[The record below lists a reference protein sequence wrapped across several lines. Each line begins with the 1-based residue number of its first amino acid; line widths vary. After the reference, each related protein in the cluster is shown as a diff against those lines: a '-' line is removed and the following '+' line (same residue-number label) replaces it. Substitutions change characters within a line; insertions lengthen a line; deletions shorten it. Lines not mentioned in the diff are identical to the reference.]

1 MHQSN
6 RKSVRAS
13 NRESTGGFL
22 MGKIIT
28 FGTLKGGVGKTMLCF
43 NIGGILSQLG
53 YRVLVIDSDLQGNLT
68 NNMGIDRT
76 QPDLLT
82 TYDVYNLEEAQ
93 PEPDQLVIKSPIDR
107 LPLLDMIAG
116 SIFLHKSEL
125 KIASVAGREQ
135 ILSNYLSDHKAF
147 FDQYD
152 YILIDT
158 NPSMSIVNQN
168 AFLASDAILLVSDV
182 SMNAIEGAQLFIALW
197 EEARKRLRR
206 EDNIKGF
213 IVNDFDS
220 RNKLSADYLEYLR
233 TSPDTEDLRPIL
245 FETVIPRNVRIT
257 ESELAAVPI
266 SIYDLRSK
274 GCDAIASLVDE
285 MLARGVL

>member
-1 MHQSN
+1 
-6 RKSVRAS
+6 
-13 NRESTGGFL
+13 

-53 YRVLVIDSDLQGNLT
+53 NKVLVIDSDLQGNLT

-76 QPDLLT
+76 NPNLCT
-82 TYDVYNLEEAQ
+82 TYDIYSVDAEPPA
-93 PEPDQLVIKSPIDR
+93 PEHIVLRHPIDR
-107 LPLLDMIAG
+107 LPQLDMIAG
-116 SIFLHKSEL
+116 SIFLHKAEL

-135 ILSNYLSDHKAF
+135 ILTNYLSDHKDF

-152 YILIDT
+152 HILIDT

-168 AFLASDAILLVSDV
+168 AFLVSDSIVLVSDV

-197 EEARKRLRR
+197 EDARRRLRR

-213 IVNDFDS
+213 VVNDYDS
-220 RNKLSADYLEYLR
+220 RNRLSSDFLEYLR
-233 TSPDTEDLRPIL
+233 TSPDTADLRQIL
-245 FETVIPRNVRIT
+245 FNTIVPRNVRIT
-257 ESELAAVPI
+257 ESELAAMPI
-266 SIYDLRSK
+266 SLYDIRSK

-285 MLARGVL
+285 MLARKIV

>member
-1 MHQSN
+1 
-6 RKSVRAS
+6 
-13 NRESTGGFL
+13 
-22 MGKIIT
+22 
-28 FGTLKGGVGKTMLCF
+28 
-43 NIGGILSQLG
+43 
-53 YRVLVIDSDLQGNLT
+53 
-68 NNMGIDRT
+68 
-76 QPDLLT
+76 
-82 TYDVYNLEEAQ
+82 
-93 PEPDQLVIKSPIDR
+93 
-107 LPLLDMIAG
+107 MIAG
-116 SIFLHKSEL
+116 SIFLHKAEL

-135 ILSNYLSDHKAF
+135 ILSNYLRDHQEF

-197 EEARKRLRR
+197 EDARRRLRK

-220 RNKLSADYLEYLR
+220 RNRLSSDFLEYLR
-233 TSPDTEDLRPIL
+233 TAQDVEDVRSLM
-245 FETVIPRNVRIT
+245 FHTVIPRNIKIT

-274 GCDAIASLVDE
+274 GCDAIAALVDE
-285 MLARGVL
+285 MFEREIL

>member
-1 MHQSN
+1 
-6 RKSVRAS
+6 
-13 NRESTGGFL
+13 

-53 YRVLVIDSDLQGNLT
+53 YRVLVVDSDLQGNLT

-76 QPDLLT
+76 NVELFT
-82 TYDVYNLEEAQ
+82 TYDIYNIERDQ
-93 PEPDQLVIKSPIDR
+93 PSPEQLVVKTPIDR
-107 LPLLDMIAG
+107 LPYLDMIAG
-116 SIFLHKSEL
+116 SIFLHKAEL

-135 ILSNYLSDHKAF
+135 ILSNYLSDHREF
-147 FDQYD
+147 FDTYD

-168 AFLASDAILLVSDV
+168 AFLASDAIMLVSDV

-197 EEARKRLRR
+197 EEARRRLRR

-213 IVNDFDS
+213 IVNDFDA
-220 RNKLSADYLEYLR
+220 RNKLSADFLEYLK
-233 TSPDTEDLRPIL
+233 TSPDTADLREIM
-245 FETVIPRNVRIT
+245 FQTIIPRNVRIT

-285 MLARGVL
+285 MLARGIL

>member
-1 MHQSN
+1 MYKRQ
-6 RKSVRAS
+6 
-13 NRESTGGFL
+13 
-22 MGKIIT
+22 
-28 FGTLKGGVGKTMLCF
+28 
-43 NIGGILSQLG
+43 
-53 YRVLVIDSDLQGNLT
+53 
-68 NNMGIDRT
+68 
-76 QPDLLT
+76 
-82 TYDVYNLEEAQ
+82 
-93 PEPDQLVIKSPIDR
+93 
-107 LPLLDMIAG
+107 
-116 SIFLHKSEL
+116 
-125 KIASVAGREQ
+125 
-135 ILSNYLSDHKAF
+135 
-147 FDQYD
+147 QYD

>member
-1 MHQSN
+1 M
-6 RKSVRAS
+6 
-13 NRESTGGFL
+13 
-22 MGKIIT
+22 
-28 FGTLKGGVGKTMLCF
+28 
-43 NIGGILSQLG
+43 
-53 YRVLVIDSDLQGNLT
+53 
-68 NNMGIDRT
+68 
-76 QPDLLT
+76 
-82 TYDVYNLEEAQ
+82 
-93 PEPDQLVIKSPIDR
+93 
-107 LPLLDMIAG
+107 
-116 SIFLHKSEL
+116 
-125 KIASVAGREQ
+125 
-135 ILSNYLSDHKAF
+135 SDHKAF

-266 SIYDLRSK
+266 SIYDLRLQGHATRSRP
-274 GCDAIASLVDE
+274 LVDE

>member
-1 MHQSN
+1 
-6 RKSVRAS
+6 
-13 NRESTGGFL
+13 
-22 MGKIIT
+22 MGKIVT

-76 QPDLLT
+76 
-82 TYDVYNLEEAQ
+82 EAQ
-93 PEPDQLVIKSPIDR
+93 LCTAYDIYNIEQEQPTPERLIISSPIAR
-107 LPLLDMIAG
+107 LPGLDMIAG
-116 SIFLHKSEL
+116 SIFLHKAEL

-135 ILSNYLSDHKAF
+135 ILSNYINDHRTF
-147 FDQYD
+147 FDRYD

-197 EEARKRLRR
+197 EDARKRLRR

-213 IVNDFDS
+213 IINDFDG
-220 RNKLSADYLEYLR
+220 RNKLSSDFLEYLR
-233 TSPDTEDLRPIL
+233 TSPDTTDLREIL
-245 FETVIPRNVRIT
+245 FETVIPRNIKIT

-285 MLARGVL
+285 MLARKII

>member
-1 MHQSN
+1 
-6 RKSVRAS
+6 
-13 NRESTGGFL
+13 
-22 MGKIIT
+22 MGKILT

-53 YRVLVIDSDLQGNLT
+53 NKVLVIDSDLQGNLT

-76 QPDLLT
+76 DPNLCT
-82 TYDVYNLEEAQ
+82 TYDIYSIDNEPPAPERLVLKQ
-93 PEPDQLVIKSPIDR
+93 PISQLPQ
-107 LPLLDMIAG
+107 LDMIAG
-116 SIFLHKSEL
+116 SIFLHKAEL

-135 ILSNYLSDHKAF
+135 ILTNYLSDHKDF

-152 YILIDT
+152 HILIDT

-168 AFLASDAILLVSDV
+168 AFLVSDSILLVSDV

-197 EEARKRLRR
+197 EDARRRLRR
-206 EDNIKGF
+206 KDNIKGF
-213 IVNDFDS
+213 IVNDYDA
-220 RNKLSADYLEYLR
+220 RNRLSSDFLEFLR
-233 TSPDTEDLRPIL
+233 TSPDTSDLREIL
-245 FETVIPRNVRIT
+245 FKTIVPRNVRIT

-266 SIYDLRSK
+266 SLYDIRSK

-285 MLARGVL
+285 MLARKIV

>member
-1 MHQSN
+1 
-6 RKSVRAS
+6 
-13 NRESTGGFL
+13 

-43 NIGGILSQLG
+43 NIGGILTQLS

-76 QPDLLT
+76 RTDLLT
-82 TYDVYNLEEAQ
+82 TYDIYNLEEEQPQ
-93 PEPDQLVIKSPIDR
+93 PEQLVIKSPIDR

-135 ILSNYLSDHKAF
+135 ILSNYLSDHKEF

-168 AFLASDAILLVSDV
+168 AFLVSDAILLVSDV

-197 EEARKRLRR
+197 EEARRRLRR
-206 EDNIKGF
+206 EDNIRGF

-233 TSPDTEDLRPIL
+233 TSPDTEDLRAIL
-245 FETVIPRNVRIT
+245 FDTVIPRNVRIT
-257 ESELAAVPI
+257 ESELAALPI

>member
-1 MHQSN
+1 MEHPVFTAQ
-6 RKSVRAS
+6 
-13 NRESTGGFL
+13 
-22 MGKIIT
+22 
-28 FGTLKGGVGKTMLCF
+28 GTQDWYYGPDGE
-43 NIGGILSQLG
+43 IL
-53 YRVLVIDSDLQGNLT
+53 
-68 NNMGIDRT
+68 
-76 QPDLLT
+76 
-82 TYDVYNLEEAQ
+82 
-93 PEPDQLVIKSPIDR
+93 
-107 LPLLDMIAG
+107 
-116 SIFLHKSEL
+116 H
-125 KIASVAGREQ
+125 
-135 ILSNYLSDHKAF
+135 LS
-147 FDQYD
+147 
-152 YILIDT
+152 LIHI
-158 NPSMSIVNQN
+158 S
-168 AFLASDAILLVSDV
+168 
-182 SMNAIEGAQLFIALW
+182 IEGAQLFIALW

>member
-1 MHQSN
+1 
-6 RKSVRAS
+6 
-13 NRESTGGFL
+13 

-82 TYDVYNLEEAQ
+82 TYAVYTLEEAQ

>member
-1 MHQSN
+1 
-6 RKSVRAS
+6 
-13 NRESTGGFL
+13 
-22 MGKIIT
+22 MGKIVT

-43 NIGGILSQLG
+43 NIGGILSQLEKK
-53 YRVLVIDSDLQGNLT
+53 VLVVDGDLQGNLT

-76 QPDLLT
+76 DPELLT
-82 TYDVYNLEEAQ
+82 TYDIYNLEQDPPA
-93 PEPDQLVIKSPIDR
+93 PEKLVLKAPIQQ

-116 SIFLHKSEL
+116 SIFLHKAEL
-125 KIASVAGREQ
+125 KIASVSGRER
-135 ILSNYLSDHKAF
+135 ILSNYLEDHQSF
-147 FDQYD
+147 FKQYD

-206 EDNIKGF
+206 GDNVKGF
-213 IVNDFDS
+213 IVNDYDR
-220 RNKLSADYLEYLR
+220 RNKLSSDFLEYLR
-233 TSPDTEDLRPIL
+233 TAPETEDLREIL
-245 FETVIPRNVRIT
+245 MDTIIPRNVRIT

-266 SIYDLRSK
+266 SLYDLRSK

-285 MLARGVL
+285 LFEKKVL

>member
-1 MHQSN
+1 
-6 RKSVRAS
+6 
-13 NRESTGGFL
+13 

-53 YRVLVIDSDLQGNLT
+53 NKVLVIDSDLQGNLT

-76 QPDLLT
+76 NPNLCT
-82 TYDVYNLEEAQ
+82 TYDIYSIDADPPA
-93 PEPDQLVIKSPIDR
+93 PERLVLKRPIDR
-107 LPLLDMIAG
+107 LPELDMIAG
-116 SIFLHKSEL
+116 SIFLHKAEL

-135 ILSNYLSDHKAF
+135 ILSNYFSDHKDF

-152 YILIDT
+152 HILIDT

-168 AFLASDAILLVSDV
+168 AFLVSDSILLVSDV

-197 EEARKRLRR
+197 EDARRRLRR

-213 IVNDFDS
+213 IVNDYDA
-220 RNKLSADYLEYLR
+220 RNRLSSDFLEFLR
-233 TSPDTEDLRPIL
+233 NSPDTADLREIL
-245 FETVIPRNVRIT
+245 FKTIVPRNVRIT

-266 SIYDLRSK
+266 SLYDIRSK

-285 MLARGVL
+285 MLARKIV

>member
-1 MHQSN
+1 
-6 RKSVRAS
+6 
-13 NRESTGGFL
+13 

-43 NIGGILSQLG
+43 NIGGILAQLG
-53 YRVLVIDSDLQGNLT
+53 YRVLVVDSDLQGNLT

-76 QPDLLT
+76 NPQLCTAYDIYNIEGEQPT
-82 TYDVYNLEEAQ
+82 
-93 PEPDQLVIKSPIDR
+93 PERLVLASPITR
-107 LPLLDMIAG
+107 LPGLDMIAG
-116 SIFLHKSEL
+116 SIFLHKAEL
-125 KIASVAGREQ
+125 KIAAVAGREQ
-135 ILSNYLSDHKAF
+135 ILSNYLGDHKDF
-147 FDQYD
+147 FNQYD

-158 NPSMSIVNQN
+158 NPSMSLVNQN
-168 AFLASDAILLVSDV
+168 AFLASDAIMLVSDV

-197 EEARKRLRR
+197 EDARRRLRR

-213 IVNDFDS
+213 IINDYDA
-220 RNKLSADYLEYLR
+220 RNKLSADFLEYLK
-233 TSPDTEDLRPIL
+233 TSSDTADLREIM
-245 FETVIPRNVRIT
+245 FNTIIPRNVKLT

-285 MLARGVL
+285 MLARDIV

>member
-1 MHQSN
+1 
-6 RKSVRAS
+6 
-13 NRESTGGFL
+13 

-43 NIGGILSQLG
+43 NIGGILSQLS

-76 QPDLLT
+76 RTDLLT
-82 TYDVYNLEEAQ
+82 TYDIYNLEEEQPQ
-93 PEPDQLVIKSPIDR
+93 PEQLVIKSPIDR

-135 ILSNYLSDHKAF
+135 ILSNYLSDHKEF

-197 EEARKRLRR
+197 EEARRRLRR
-206 EDNIKGF
+206 EDNIRGF

-233 TSPDTEDLRPIL
+233 TSPDTEDLRAIL
-245 FETVIPRNVRIT
+245 FDTVIPRNVRIT
-257 ESELAAVPI
+257 ESELAALPI

>member
-1 MHQSN
+1 
-6 RKSVRAS
+6 
-13 NRESTGGFL
+13 

-125 KIASVAGREQ
+125 KIGVGRRAGADPLELFERPQSIFRPIRLHPHRHQPQHVDRQPERLPGVRRHPARERR
-135 ILSNYLSDHKAF
+135 
-147 FDQYD
+147 FDERDRGRAALHRAMGGGRQ
-152 YILIDT
+152 T
-158 NPSMSIVNQN
+158 P
-168 AFLASDAILLVSDV
+168 AP
-182 SMNAIEGAQLFIALW
+182 GGQL
-197 EEARKRLRR
+197 
-206 EDNIKGF
+206 KGF

>member
-1 MHQSN
+1 M
-6 RKSVRAS
+6 A
-13 NRESTGGFL
+13 
-22 MGKIIT
+22 KIIT

-53 YRVLVIDSDLQGNLT
+53 KRVLVVDGDLQGNLT

-76 QPDLLT
+76 NPDLCT
-82 TYDVYNLEEAQ
+82 TYDIYNIESTQ
-93 PEPDQLVIKSPIDR
+93 PAPERLVLRQPIPQ

-116 SIFLHKSEL
+116 SLFLHKAEL

-135 ILSNYLSDHKAF
+135 IFQNYLSDHQDF

-152 YILIDT
+152 YICVDT

-197 EEARKRLRR
+197 EDARRRLRR
-206 EDNIKGF
+206 ADNIKGF
-213 IVNDFDS
+213 IVNDYDT
-220 RNKLSADYLEYLR
+220 RNKLSSDFLEYLR
-233 TSPDTEDLRPIL
+233 TAEETADLREIL
-245 FETVIPRNVRIT
+245 FETIIPRNVRIT

-266 SIYDLRSK
+266 SLYDIRSK

-285 MLARGVL
+285 MAERGVL